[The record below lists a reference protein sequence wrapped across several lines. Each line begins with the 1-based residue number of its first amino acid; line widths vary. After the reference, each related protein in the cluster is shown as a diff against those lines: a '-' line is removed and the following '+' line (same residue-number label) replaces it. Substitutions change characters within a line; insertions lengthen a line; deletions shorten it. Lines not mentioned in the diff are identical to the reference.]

1 MMGKFSNKN
10 WLAIFITLFV
20 AGIFFINTAY
30 AGTLSCSV
38 TTAVACTGGTNKVI
52 LRMSGSSNAHA
63 ELPSQ
68 STAAYAG
75 NVVCCSGVS
84 GLDNSCSG
92 TFATVLKLSGI
103 TNAHVQQTGSYAQ
116 SACIS
121 VAEGGSVS
129 VGYVAGNQSCTPTY
143 DDTLASMPT
152 TTNAHVGNETAY
164 NAAGN
169 YKICATAAAGFSTAI
184 EIRAQNYTDSVSTIT
199 FPEGAPGATV
209 SQPYNNINGSGN
221 PQTFGG
227 AGSAKPVVTLYNGGG
242 STLKIWHNI
251 STFTNDIVS
260 SEYYLVNDKEAACT
274 SASCI
279 TNNVTFDANTD
290 TGTTITAG
298 AGYEK
303 DFYLKVGL
311 NLIASKSGTS
321 TLTILG
327 EAQ

>member
-1 MMGKFSNKN
+1 MGEYLNKN
-10 WLAIFITLFV
+10 WPAIFITLFV
-20 AGIFFINTAY
+20 AGIFFTHTAY

-38 TTAVACTGGTNKVI
+38 TTAAACTGGTNKVI

-68 STAAYAG
+68 STPAYAG
-75 NVVCCSGVS
+75 NAVCCSGVS

-92 TFATVLKLSGI
+92 AFATVLKLSGI

-129 VGYVAGNQSCTPTY
+129 VGYVAGDQSCTPTY
-143 DDTLASMPT
+143 DDTLASMPA
-152 TTNAHVGNETAY
+152 TTNSHVGNETAY

-184 EIRAQNYTDSVSTIT
+184 EIRAQNYSTSVSTIT
-199 FPEGAPGATV
+199 FPEAAPQSIV

-227 AGSAKPVVTLYNGGG
+227 AGTAKPVVTLYNGSA
-242 STLKIWHNI
+242 STMKIWYNI
-251 STFTNDIVS
+251 STFTNEIVA
-260 SEYYLVNDKEAACT
+260 SEYYLVNNKGAACT

-279 TNNVTFDANTD
+279 TNDAIFDANTD

-311 NLIASKSGTS
+311 SAIAAKLGNS